1 MKMRMS
7 AAVAVLALAIAGL
20 GGTAQAAERA
30 ESSTVKAATQ
40 TADQPAATAAARAGA
55 RNVKYLWLRY
65 PAPAGS
71 ESCTSRT
78 ITLGAGKYRWETDDS
93 SPSTRE
99 RTITLAAGKY
109 RWVDCIHYFERASGI
124 DVYRHES
131 GLQSVRTGGW
141 AHLPDSWLQNRQKP
155 GLVFSWYGSTLTR
168 L

>member
-7 AAVAVLALAIAGL
+7 AAMAVLALAMAGI
-20 GGTAQAAERA
+20 GGTAQAAEHT
-30 ESSTVKAATQ
+30 ESSAVRATAQAAY
-40 TADQPAATAAARAGA
+40 QPAGDVAAQGSA
-55 RNVKYLWLRY
+55 RNVRYLWLRY

-71 ESCTSRT
+71 ESCTRRT
-78 ITLGAGKYRWETDDS
+78 ITLEAGKYRWETDHS

-99 RTITLAAGKY
+99 RTIALVAGKY

-131 GLQSVRTGGW
+131 ALQNVRTGGW
-141 AHLPDSWLQNRQKP
+141 AHLPDSWLQNGQKP
-155 GLVFSWYGSTLTR
+155 GLVFSWYGSTLTQ